1 MLETTSGDPD
11 EEPLI
16 LSTLPPSM
24 GQKRLAFAVLFSL
37 VAALFIT
44 AGPLSS
50 IHPQRIA
57 AFVPAYGAAMFG
69 NSLLTAALLFAQF
82 SILRSPPLLIISSG
96 YLFTALILIPWML
109 TFPGI
114 FTPEGFLGA
123 GPQTTTWIY
132 MLWHAGFALCV
143 ILYAFVKNLHT
154 TKRPWRTSYY
164 PGLAAGI
171 GVVAIVCA
179 ITLIVTLADAQLPTL
194 TYGGVHLSASW
205 KYVAGV
211 PVLLS
216 IIAIIVLWIR
226 RPSVLDLWLT
236 VVMCTYV
243 IEILLIE
250 FPVPGRFSIGWYAGR
265 VFGLLAS
272 SLVLIVLLSEITT
285 LYTRLLHAVF
295 TQQRERE
302 ARLMTGNAVAAMI
315 AHEVKQPL
323 AGMTTR
329 AYAGHRWLDR
339 AAPDLEEA
347 KAAFTKIAA
356 DGLRAGEIIEAV
368 RAMFRNEPQ
377 NRTSCDVNGLINES
391 LFFLR
396 GDLQKHRITVE
407 AARHGPLPPVIGA
420 PLQLRQVL
428 LNLMANAI
436 DSMATIAGPRI
447 LTVQAELE
455 NGGVL
460 VSVSDTGRGITS
472 EDVERVFDPLFTTK
486 SRGMGMGLAICRS
499 IIESHDSQLWVAPNS
514 PRGAVFRFV
523 LHPDPTPNTDDSTPS
538 PKADADRA
546 PPTTGRVTKR

>member
-1 MLETTSGDPD
+1 
-11 EEPLI
+11 
-16 LSTLPPSM
+16 M
-24 GQKRLAFAVLFSL
+24 GQKRLAFAVVFSL
-37 VAALFIT
+37 VAAFFIT

-50 IHPQRIA
+50 VHPRHFTG
-57 AFVPAYGAAMFG
+57 FVPAYGAAMFG
-69 NSLLTAALLFAQF
+69 NNLLTAALLFAQL
-82 SILRSPPLLIISSG
+82 SILRSPPLLVISSG

-109 TFPGI
+109 TFPGV
-114 FTPEGFLGA
+114 FAPQGLLGA

-143 ILYAFVKNLHT
+143 ILYAFVKNRNKGDRT
-154 TKRPWRTSYY
+154 WRTSFY

-171 GVVAIVCA
+171 GVVAIVC
-179 ITLIVTLADAQLPTL
+179 TVTFVVTADNAQLPIL
-194 TYGGVHLSASW
+194 IIDGVHLSGIW

-216 IIAIIVLWIR
+216 LIAIIALWIR
-226 RPSVLDLWLT
+226 QPSVLDLWLT
-236 VVMCTYV
+236 VVMCAYV
-243 IEILLIE
+243 IEILLIG
-250 FPVPGRFSIGWYAGR
+250 FPGAGRFSIGWYAGR

-272 SLVLIVLLSEITT
+272 SLVLIVLLSEMTT
-285 LYTRLLHAVF
+285 LYTRLLHAVL

-339 AAPDLEEA
+339 AAPDLDEA
-347 KAAFTKIAA
+347 KAAFVKISA
-356 DGLRAGEIIEAV
+356 DGLRAGELIETI
-368 RAMFRNEPQ
+368 RAMFRGEPQ
-377 NRTSCDVNGLINES
+377 NRTSCDVNDLINES

-396 GDLQKHRITVE
+396 SDLQKHRITVE
-407 AARHGPLPPVIGA
+407 AGRNGPLPAVTGA

-428 LNLMANAI
+428 INLMANAI
-436 DSMATIAGPRI
+436 DSMATLAGPRI
-447 LTVQAELE
+447 LKVRAELE

-460 VSVSDTGRGITS
+460 VSVSDTGRGIKA

-486 SRGMGMGLAICRS
+486 SRGMGMGLSICRS
-499 IIESHDSQLWVAPNS
+499 IIENHDSQLWVAPNS

-523 LHPDPTPNTDDSTPS
+523 LHPHSTSNTA
-538 PKADADRA
+538 ADAERSRPDMNR
-546 PPTTGRVTKR
+546 